1 MEFDHCGSEAGRAGS
16 TSGARARGLAV
27 PRGHGGTARAV
38 RRAPTGRGRLRPAGA
53 RPVWG
58 CDVLVKDEA
67 AAAGPCC
74 GRGAGR
80 TRGVGH
86 REKPAVELGHANG
99 GRTRARNEKGASVWR
114 AHTDTKRKLVGVN
127 TGGI

>member
-1 MEFDHCGSEAGRAGS
+1 MWLGCGPGRVHEGS
-16 TSGARARGLAV
+16 PGSRSSGAEGSWWDG
-27 PRGHGGTARAV
+27 PG
-38 RRAPTGRGRLRPAGA
+38 RAPTGRGRLRPAGA

-86 REKPAVELGHANG
+86 REKPAIG
-99 GRTRARNEKGASVWR
+99 GQ
-114 AHTDTKRKLVGVN
+114 D
-127 TGGI
+127 